1 MLKKLREFM
10 SASEPDEKDIE
21 KDLRLATA
29 ALLVEVARADF
40 ERTTEEEKALAVH
53 LETFLKLPRE
63 EVRSIISS
71 ATNKVDKATSLYEF
85 TSLINDNCSN
95 DQKFSLMC
103 AMWHIAHA
111 DGDIDRYEEHIIR
124 RVSELIH
131 LSHSDYIRA
140 KLLALK

>member
-1 MLKKLREFM
+1 MLKKFRDFI
-10 SASEPDEKDIE
+10 SISEPDEKDIV

-40 ERTTEEEKALAVH
+40 ERTAEEEKALAVH
-53 LETFLKLPRE
+53 LETFLKLPSE

-71 ATNKVDKATSLYEF
+71 ATDKVDRATSLYEF
-85 TSLINDNCSN
+85 TSLINENCSN